1 MTKNYYLLVL
11 TLLTSLV
18 ITSCSNNTT
27 YADELKTEQS
37 LIKNYIKREHIN
49 VLSKMP
55 ATWAPN
61 NNDYVL
67 TESGLYFHL
76 DSVGDPTVAVEA
88 GNTVIPRY
96 IQYTLGEPADTI
108 RKRTTFEFPYPT
120 TFVYGDNSNLD
131 ISCTAFQEAVSYMK
145 NNNSYAKLIVHSKIG
160 FKENWTPA
168 TPIAYELKI
177 QIRK

>member
-49 VLSKMP
+49 VMSKMP
-55 ATWAPN
+55 TTWGP
-61 NNDYVL
+61 NDYVL

-76 DSVGDPTVAVEA
+76 DSIGDTAVTVEA
-88 GNTVIPRY
+88 GNTISPRY

-108 RKRTTFEFPYPT
+108 RKWTTVEFPYPD
-120 TFVYGDNSNLD
+120 TFVYGDNANTTT
-131 ISCTAFQEAVSYMK
+131 SCTAFQEAVSYMK
-145 NNNSYAKLIVHSKIG
+145 NNDSEAKLIVHSKIG
-160 FKENWTPA
+160 FEANWSPA
-168 TPIAYELKI
+168 TPIAYRLKI
-177 QIRK
+177 RIRK

>member
-11 TLLTSLV
+11 TLLTSLA
-18 ITSCSNNTT
+18 ITSCSDSTT

-55 ATWAPN
+55 TTWGP
-61 NNDYVL
+61 NDYVL

-76 DSVGDPTVAVEA
+76 DSIGDTAVSVET

-108 RKRTTFEFPYPT
+108 RKWSSIEFPYPE
-120 TFVYGDNSNLD
+120 TFVYGDATGTF
-131 ISCTAFQEAVSYMK
+131 SCTAFQEAVSYMK
-145 NNNSYAKLIVHSKIG
+145 NNESYAKLIVHSKIG
-160 FKENWTPA
+160 FETNWTPA

-177 QIRK
+177 LIRK

>member
-55 ATWAPN
+55 TTWGP
-61 NNDYVL
+61 NDYVL

-76 DSVGDPTVAVEA
+76 DSVGEKITGDTLEA

-108 RKRTTFEFPYPT
+108 RKWSTVDFPYPE
-120 TFVYGDNSNLD
+120 TFVYGDATGTY
-131 ISCTAFQEAVSYMK
+131 SCTAFQEAVSYMK
-145 NNNSYAKLIVHSKIG
+145 RSESYAKIIVHSKIG
-160 FKENWTPA
+160 FKANWTPA

-177 QIRK
+177 RIRK

>member
-49 VLSKMP
+49 VMSKMP
-55 ATWAPN
+55 TTWGP
-61 NNDYVL
+61 NDYVL

-76 DSVGDPTVAVEA
+76 DSIGDTAVTVEA
-88 GNTVIPRY
+88 GNTVAPRY

-108 RKRTTFEFPYPT
+108 RKWSTVDFPFPDK
-120 TFVYGDNSNLD
+120 FVYGDNTNTTT
-131 ISCTAFQEAVSYMK
+131 SCTAFQEAVSYMK
-145 NNNSYAKLIVHSKIG
+145 NNDSEAKLIVHSKIG
-160 FKENWTPA
+160 FEINWSPA

-177 QIRK
+177 RIRK

>member
-37 LIKNYIKREHIN
+37 LIKNYIKRENIK

-55 ATWAPN
+55 TTWGP
-61 NNDYVL
+61 NDYVL

-76 DSVGDPTVAVEA
+76 DSVGEKITGDTLEA

-108 RKRTTFEFPYPT
+108 RKWTTIDFPYPT
-120 TFVYGDNSNLD
+120 TFVYGDNSDLN

-145 NNNSYAKLIVHSKIG
+145 RSESYAKIIVHSKIG

-177 QIRK
+177 RIRK

>member
-55 ATWAPN
+55 ATWGP
-61 NNDYVL
+61 NDYVL
-67 TESGLYFHL
+67 TQSGLYFHL
-76 DSVGDPTVAVEA
+76 DSVGEKITGDTLVA

-108 RKRTTFEFPYPT
+108 RKWSTVDFPYPD
-120 TFVYGDNSNLD
+120 TFVYGDNSNTTT
-131 ISCTAFQEAVSYMK
+131 SCTAFQEAVSYMK
-145 NNNSYAKLIVHSKIG
+145 RSESYAKIIVHSKIG
-160 FKENWTPA
+160 FTTNWSPA

-177 QIRK
+177 RIRK

>member
-11 TLLTSLV
+11 TLLTSVV

-49 VLSKMP
+49 VMSKMP
-55 ATWAPN
+55 ITWGP
-61 NNDYVL
+61 NDYVL

-76 DSVGDPTVAVEA
+76 DSIGDTSVTVEA

-108 RKRTTFEFPYPT
+108 RKWTTIEFPYPT
-120 TFVYGDNSNLD
+120 TFVYGDNSDLN

-145 NNNSYAKLIVHSKIG
+145 YNDSRAKIIVHSKIG

-177 QIRK
+177 RIRK

>member
-11 TLLTSLV
+11 TLLTSIV

-37 LIKNYIKREHIN
+37 LIKNYINRENIK
-49 VLSKMP
+49 VISKIP
-55 ATWAPN
+55 TTWGP
-61 NNDYVL
+61 NDYVL

-76 DSVGDPTVAVEA
+76 DSVGDPTVVVEA

-108 RKRTTFEFPYPT
+108 KKRTTFEFPYPT

>member
-1 MTKNYYLLVL
+1 
-11 TLLTSLV
+11 
-18 ITSCSNNTT
+18 
-27 YADELKTEQS
+27 LKTEQS
-37 LIKNYIKREHIN
+37 LIKNYIKRENIK

-55 ATWAPN
+55 TTWGP
-61 NNDYVL
+61 NDYVL

-76 DSVGDPTVAVEA
+76 DSVGEKITGDTLEA

-108 RKRTTFEFPYPT
+108 RKWTTIDFPYPT
-120 TFVYGDNSNLD
+120 TFVYGDNSDLN

-145 NNNSYAKLIVHSKIG
+145 RSESYAKIIVHSKIG

-177 QIRK
+177 RIRK

>member
-11 TLLTSLV
+11 TLLTSIV

-37 LIKNYIKREHIN
+37 LIKNYIKRENIK

-55 ATWAPN
+55 TTWGP
-61 NNDYVL
+61 NDYVL

-76 DSVGDPTVAVEA
+76 DSVGEKITGDTLEA

-108 RKRTTFEFPYPT
+108 RKWTTIDFPYPT
-120 TFVYGDNSNLD
+120 TFVYGDNSDLN

-145 NNNSYAKLIVHSKIG
+145 RSESYAKIIVHSKIG

-177 QIRK
+177 RIRK

>member
-37 LIKNYIKREHIN
+37 LIKNYIKRENIK

-55 ATWAPN
+55 TTWGP
-61 NNDYVL
+61 NDYVL

-76 DSVGDPTVAVEA
+76 DSIGDATVSVEA
-88 GNTVIPRY
+88 GNTVAPRY

-108 RKRTTFEFPYPT
+108 RKWSTVDFPFPT
-120 TFVYGDNSNLD
+120 TFVYGDNSDLN

-145 NNNSYAKLIVHSKIG
+145 NNDSRAKIIVHSKIG

-177 QIRK
+177 RIRK

>member
-37 LIKNYIKREHIN
+37 LIKNYIKRKHIN

-55 ATWAPN
+55 VTWGP
-61 NNDYVL
+61 NDYVL

-76 DSVGDPTVAVEA
+76 DSVGEITTGDIQA

-108 RKRTTFEFPYPT
+108 RKWTTVDYPYPEI
-120 TFVYGDNSNLD
+120 FAYGDNSNLD

-145 NNNSYAKLIVHSKIG
+145 RNESYAKLIVHSKIG
-160 FKENWTPA
+160 FRTNWSPA
-168 TPIAYELKI
+168 TPMAYVLKI
-177 QIRK
+177 RIRK

>member
-18 ITSCSNNTT
+18 ISSCSNNTT

-49 VLSKMP
+49 VMSKMP
-55 ATWAPN
+55 TTWGP
-61 NNDYVL
+61 NDYVL

-76 DSVGDPTVAVEA
+76 DSIGDPEVTLEA

-96 IQYTLGEPADTI
+96 IQYTLGETADTI
-108 RKRTTFEFPYPT
+108 RKWTTIDFPHPD
-120 TFVYGDNSNLD
+120 TFVYGDNTNTTT
-131 ISCTAFQEAVSYMK
+131 SCTAFQEAVSYMK
-145 NNNSYAKLIVHSKIG
+145 NNDSEAKLIVHSKIG
-160 FKENWTPA
+160 FETNWSPA
-168 TPIAYELKI
+168 TPIAYRLKI
-177 QIRK
+177 RIRK

>member
-55 ATWAPN
+55 TTWGP
-61 NNDYVL
+61 NDYVL

-76 DSVGDPTVAVEA
+76 DSIGDTTVSVEA

-108 RKRTTFEFPYPT
+108 RKWSTIDFPYPE
-120 TFVYGDNSNLD
+120 TFVYGDATGTY
-131 ISCTAFQEAVSYMK
+131 SCTAFQEAVSYMK
-145 NNNSYAKLIVHSKIG
+145 NNESYAKLIVHSKIG
-160 FKENWTPA
+160 FKANWTPA

-177 QIRK
+177 RIRK